1 MCLIALA
8 WEVSPACRLV
18 VAANRD
24 EMHERPTAP
33 LHWWEDRPD
42 ILAGRDLEGHG
53 TWMGISRRGRFAA
66 ITNFR
71 ELQPPPPDA
80 PSRGSI
86 VVDFLGSDL
95 PAERWAEDLRA
106 EANRLAGFNLFVA
119 DGRSLALVSNRSAA
133 PKMLE
138 PGIFGLSNGPWDAAW
153 PPTWPKVKQAV
164 DGLETSLR
172 QPQSLEETLFTLL
185 RHERRPDD
193 RELPD
198 TGVGVDHERFL
209 SPVFI
214 RGDIYGTRSS
224 TVLVMESNGRVR
236 VREKTWNRTGELV
249 TETREELTIEPAND

>member
-8 WEVSPACRLV
+8 WEASPAFRLV
-18 VAANRD
+18 IAANRD
-24 EMHERPTAP
+24 EMHERPSAP
-33 LHWWEDRPD
+33 LHWWEDHPD
-42 ILAGRDLEGHG
+42 ILAGRDLEGRG

-71 ELQPPPPDA
+71 ELQTPPPDA

-86 VVDFLGSDL
+86 VVDFLESDL
-95 PAERWAEDLRA
+95 PVQRWVEKLRA
-106 EANRLAGFNLFVA
+106 AADGLAGFNLFVA
-119 DGRSLALVSNRSAA
+119 DGESLAFLSNRSAT
-133 PKMLE
+133 PKILE

-153 PPTWPKVKQAV
+153 PKVKRAT
-164 DGLETSLR
+164 DGLEVSLR
-172 QPQSLEETLFTLL
+172 QPRSLEQNLFTLL
-185 RHERRPDD
+185 RHDGRPDD

-224 TVLVMESNGRVR
+224 TVLVIESNGCARM
-236 VREKTWNRTGELV
+236 REKTWNRTGELV
-249 TETREELTIEPAND
+249 RETSENFTIDN